1 MALEVTIYFN
11 VSFVFFANNV
21 HHSDTCSPET
31 RVQVVLS
38 QPHQLPVSLETP
50 RIACDNFE

>member
-38 QPHQLPVSLETP
+38 QPHHLPVSLETP
-50 RIACDNFE
+50 RIACDNF